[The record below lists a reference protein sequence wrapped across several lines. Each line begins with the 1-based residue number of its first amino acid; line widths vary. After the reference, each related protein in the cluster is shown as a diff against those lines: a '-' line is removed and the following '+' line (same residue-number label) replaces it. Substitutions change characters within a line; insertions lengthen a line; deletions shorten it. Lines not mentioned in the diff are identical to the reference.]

1 MGRVDHGD
9 TFLESYELERSRGRT
24 IFSKQAIIDYK
35 DTHITSVSYT
45 HLDVYKRQVLKKAG
59 YDKKVENIDYSVLA
73 DDAAADVC
81 KTIALFNDKIKE
93 AANRYEP
100 SVIARYLVDV
110 AQSFNKF
117 YHDNIILADDENVKN
132 ARLALVD
139 AVRTVIKSGLAI
151 LGIDAPE
158 QM

>member
-1 MGRVDHGD
+1 M
-9 TFLESYELERSRGRT
+9 
-24 IFSKQAIIDYK
+24 QATLGQCRAEQWLSLI
-35 DTHITSVSYT
+35 HI
-45 HLDVYKRQVLKKAG
+45 
-59 YDKKVENIDYSVLA
+59 
-73 DDAAADVC
+73 C
-81 KTIALFNDKIKE
+81 
-93 AANRYEP
+93 
-100 SVIARYLVDV
+100 YLVDV

>member
-1 MGRVDHGD
+1 MIKLRKP
-9 TFLESYELERSRGRT
+9 RS
-24 IFSKQAIIDYK
+24 
-35 DTHITSVSYT
+35 
-45 HLDVYKRQVLKKAG
+45 
-59 YDKKVENIDYSVLA
+59 
-73 DDAAADVC
+73 
-81 KTIALFNDKIKE
+81 
-93 AANRYEP
+93 RYEP